1 MKKKR
6 MFRWIEAMSVGSLL
20 ALLVAGLVGCSSS
33 STGPGGTSSTGK
45 DGTSTGGTPAAGDL
59 VVGFIYIGPK
69 KDYGYTQAHQ
79 TGAEAVKKMPGVK
92 VLEVE
97 KVAED
102 EGVQQR
108 MKKMIVDE
116 KAKVIFASS
125 YGYFDPHV
133 IAMAK
138 KYPKVQFFH
147 CGGPWDKEKDP
158 ANICSYFGYIDECQY
173 ISGIVAGHM
182 TKTNKLG
189 FVAAKPI
196 PQVRR
201 NINAF
206 CLGARSVNPKAE
218 VNVIFTGDWLDPSK
232 EATATKN
239 LLDQGCDVFTCH
251 VDSPQVVVETVE
263 KAGKMMC
270 GYHASQAELAP
281 KGYLVGAEWNWEKL
295 YPELVEKVKKGEKVP
310 NYIRGGLKDGIVKMG
325 AYGPSVTPEA
335 KKDAD
340 AAKEKLMKGDFIIF
354 KGPLKGKDDKGMPWE
369 MPAGKEYKQD
379 DPALEG
385 MNYFVEGVVA
395 Q

>member
-1 MKKKR
+1 MMKKR
-6 MFRWIEAMSVGSLL
+6 LFRWMEAFSVAGLL
-20 ALLVAGLVGCSSS
+20 AFLAAGLVGCSAS
-33 STGPGGTSSTGK
+33 STGPGGSAAGGGGGK
-45 DGTSTGGTPAAGDL
+45 DDL

-102 EGVQQR
+102 EGVQQKI
-108 MKKMIVDE
+108 KKMIVDE

-138 KYPKVQFFH
+138 KYPKVQFLH
-147 CGGPWDKEKDP
+147 CGAPKEKLEGLD
-158 ANICSYFGYIDECQY
+158 NVCSYFGYIDECQY

-218 VNVIFTGDWLDPSK
+218 VYVLFTGDWLDPSK
-232 EATATKN
+232 EADSTKI
-239 LLDQGCDVFTCH
+239 LIDKGCDVFTCH
-251 VDSPQVVVETVE
+251 VDSPQVIVETVE
-263 KAGKMMC
+263 KSGKMMT

-295 YPELVEKVKKGEKVP
+295 YPELIEKIKKGEKLDH
-310 NYIRGGLKDGIVKMG
+310 YIRGGLKEGIVKMG
-325 AYGPSVTPEA
+325 PYGPAVTPEA

-340 AAKEKLMKGDFIIF
+340 AAKEKLMKGDFVIF
-354 KGPLKGKDDKGMPWE
+354 KGPLKGKDDKGNPWE
-369 MPAGKEYKQD
+369 MPAGKEYKQN

-385 MNYFVEGVVA
+385 MNYFVDGVIA